1 MAVVSTSLSAGP
13 VFNPNYDAIVDI
25 RSLRGTEGFLK
36 RVMNWWIFLG
46 KQRLTIR
53 LGANNIRKEREDKN
67 ISGYYRG
74 LFVHTE
80 I

>member
-36 RVMNWWIFLG
+36 RVTNWRIFLG
-46 KQRLTIR
+46 KQRIMIR
-53 LGANNIRKEREDKN
+53 LGADNIKKEREDRD
-67 ISGYYRG
+67 ISGSDRG